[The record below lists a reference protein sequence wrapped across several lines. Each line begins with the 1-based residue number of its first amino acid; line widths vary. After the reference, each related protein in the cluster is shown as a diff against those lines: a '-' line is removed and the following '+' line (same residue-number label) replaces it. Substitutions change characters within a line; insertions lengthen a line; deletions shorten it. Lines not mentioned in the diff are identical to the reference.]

1 MMNPSLQGHN
11 KRHLRHV
18 GAFLVIQSCFHL
30 QYAVTMLIVVEGAKT
45 SAGGRD
51 KEDPAT

>member
-18 GAFLVIQSCFHL
+18 GAFLYLKDYNRKISVLFTNKYNIKF
-30 QYAVTMLIVVEGAKT
+30 M
-45 SAGGRD
+45 
-51 KEDPAT
+51 

>member
-18 GAFLVIQSCFHL
+18 GAFFSGL
-30 QYAVTMLIVVEGAKT
+30 QWSEEAFGPPAK
-45 SAGGRD
+45 S
-51 KEDPAT
+51 